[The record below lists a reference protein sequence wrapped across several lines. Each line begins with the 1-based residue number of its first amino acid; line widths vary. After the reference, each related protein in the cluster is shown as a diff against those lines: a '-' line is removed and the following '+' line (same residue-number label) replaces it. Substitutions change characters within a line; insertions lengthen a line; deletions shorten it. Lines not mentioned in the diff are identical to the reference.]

1 MPADYATG
9 FQGVEEELT
18 DELLAVEG
26 TIPEWL
32 DGSLVRNGPGT
43 FEAGGETV
51 DHWFDGLAMLRKFTF
66 DAGTV
71 RYSNRY
77 LRTDAYEQAQRG
89 EFDGGF
95 ATGESTL
102 RGRIKSFLFADT
114 YDNTNIIAERL
125 GDRYFALT
133 ETPRWIEFDPE
144 TLETIG
150 DFEYTGPAPS
160 GQLACGHLQADPATG
175 ELVNFEVEFG
185 RTSQYHVYAMT
196 APEDRRPI
204 ASVSADEVAY
214 MHSFA
219 LTPSYV
225 VLTEFPFVVN
235 PLVFFKPGRQPPFI
249 EHFEWQPAR
258 GTRFIVI
265 DRSTGEV
272 IAEPRTDAYF
282 GFHHVNAFEDDDE
295 LVIDLETVPD
305 AEAVE
310 TLYLDDLE
318 SGLDTPAA
326 SIRRFRIDLSG
337 PPRITVDPIYE
348 GGTALPTVSPDARL
362 RPYRFVYSQSTDEH
376 VTDWPDSLLKIDV
389 ETGAVREFSVPDA
402 HCSEPIFVPRPDS
415 TDEDDGVVLSV
426 MLDTAAEASW
436 LLVLDGATFEER
448 ARARLPHRLPYD
460 FHGRFFPELTA

>member
-125 GDRYFALT
+125 GNRYFALT

-150 DFEYTGPAPS
+150 DFEYTG
-160 GQLACGHLQADPATG
+160 
-175 ELVNFEVEFG
+175 
-185 RTSQYHVYAMT
+185 
-196 APEDRRPI
+196 
-204 ASVSADEVAY
+204 
-214 MHSFA
+214 
-219 LTPSYV
+219 
-225 VLTEFPFVVN
+225 
-235 PLVFFKPGRQPPFI
+235 
-249 EHFEWQPAR
+249 
-258 GTRFIVI
+258 
-265 DRSTGEV
+265 
-272 IAEPRTDAYF
+272 
-282 GFHHVNAFEDDDE
+282 
-295 LVIDLETVPD
+295 
-305 AEAVE
+305 
-310 TLYLDDLE
+310 
-318 SGLDTPAA
+318 
-326 SIRRFRIDLSG
+326 
-337 PPRITVDPIYE
+337 
-348 GGTALPTVSPDARL
+348 
-362 RPYRFVYSQSTDEH
+362 
-376 VTDWPDSLLKIDV
+376 
-389 ETGAVREFSVPDA
+389 
-402 HCSEPIFVPRPDS
+402 
-415 TDEDDGVVLSV
+415 
-426 MLDTAAEASW
+426 
-436 LLVLDGATFEER
+436 
-448 ARARLPHRLPYD
+448 
-460 FHGRFFPELTA
+460 